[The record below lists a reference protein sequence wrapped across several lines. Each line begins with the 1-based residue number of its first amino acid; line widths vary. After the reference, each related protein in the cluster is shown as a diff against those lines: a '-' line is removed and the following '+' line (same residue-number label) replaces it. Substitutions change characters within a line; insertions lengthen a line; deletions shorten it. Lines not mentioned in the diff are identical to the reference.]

1 MAPSSSSASAPK
13 GSSALTTCQTGS
25 RELSYPSS
33 SIELT
38 TESATRP
45 EGVRLAHVPDRPA
58 ARPAQVRRPGGRHGD
73 GRAGLAGRGQPATL
87 TSAEQAE
94 CLRALERAASV
105 HTAARAKVLA
115 AFCAGGGYED
125 DGQGS
130 AKTWLKWQTRIT
142 PGAAAGA
149 MGWMRRLSAH
159 PAVWIALAD
168 AAVSES
174 WARQICVWSDLLPE
188 RHRADADEILLGA
201 ARGGAE
207 LADLGGLADEMRR
220 RLAPADRDDDGFD
233 DRQVRLEL
241 TFGGAGEAGRGPD
254 PALRGGAGGGAGGFG

>member
-1 MAPSSSSASAPK
+1 
-13 GSSALTTCQTGS
+13 
-25 RELSYPSS
+25 
-33 SIELT
+33 
-38 TESATRP
+38 
-45 EGVRLAHVPDRPA
+45 
-58 ARPAQVRRPGGRHGD
+58 
-73 GRAGLAGRGQPATL
+73 
-87 TSAEQAE
+87 
-94 CLRALERAASV
+94 LRALERAASV
-105 HTAARAKVLA
+105 YTAARAKVLA